1 MAAVRPGDPRHV
13 PDVRRAGAPPQYEG
27 AHPLLAGRAAA
38 HGNPRP
44 LVQAGLLFANRRFFL
59 HLRPE
64 GPSRSFPGE
73 QEALRPELL
82 LPGIGAR
89 KRSGRRGQSHPG
101 LSDFT
106 RRAAAGYWGMIEW
119 LELRILTKVLKRNYR
134 IYMNSLVLPSLN
146 PSLGVPYF
154 ETQHH
159 HHYPTTH
166 H

>member
-1 MAAVRPGDPRHV
+1 MRSFANWAR
-13 PDVRRAGAPPQYEG
+13 
-27 AHPLLAGRAAA
+27 LAGR
-38 HGNPRP
+38 
-44 LVQAGLLFANRRFFL
+44 LFANRRFSL

-82 LPGIGAR
+82 LPGVGTR

-106 RRAAAGYWGMIEW
+106 RRAAAGYWGMIER

-134 IYMNSLVLPSLN
+134 
-146 PSLGVPYF
+146 F
-154 ETQHH
+154 T
-159 HHYPTTH
+159 
-166 H
+166 